1 MLNILFA
8 VLTSRLAWGFVGI
21 TALSFIIWVIGPVFS
36 IVDSRPLEP
45 EQNRIIS
52 IALLY
57 LVWGLGQAIP
67 RLYNIW
73 LNRKLM
79 SSLET
84 GKSDTPEAERQRLTS
99 EEQVLAGRF
108 SEATDMLKK
117 AHFQRH
123 SSKGT
128 PFWAQ
133 RFGRQ
138 YLYQLP
144 WYMIIGAPGAGKTT
158 ALVNSGLQFPL
169 ADKFG
174 KSALRG
180 IGGTATATGGS
191 PMTRCCSIPPGA
203 TAPRRVSRSVMPAN
217 GIIFSTCCVNIAD
230 VSRST
235 ASSSR

>member
-84 GKSDTPEAERQRLTS
+84 GKSDAPEADRQRLTS

-108 SEATDMLKK
+108 SEATDMLK
-117 AHFQRH
+117 RRT
-123 SSKGT
+123 SS
-128 PFWAQ
+128 A
-133 RFGRQ
+133 
-138 YLYQLP
+138 
-144 WYMIIGAPGAGKTT
+144 T
-158 ALVNSGLQFPL
+158 AARARRSGH
-169 ADKFG
+169 
-174 KSALRG
+174 SALAVSISISCRG
-180 IGGTATATGGS
+180 T
-191 PMTRCCSIPPGA
+191 
-203 TAPRRVSRSVMPAN
+203 
-217 GIIFSTCCVNIAD
+217 
-230 VSRST
+230 
-235 ASSSR
+235 